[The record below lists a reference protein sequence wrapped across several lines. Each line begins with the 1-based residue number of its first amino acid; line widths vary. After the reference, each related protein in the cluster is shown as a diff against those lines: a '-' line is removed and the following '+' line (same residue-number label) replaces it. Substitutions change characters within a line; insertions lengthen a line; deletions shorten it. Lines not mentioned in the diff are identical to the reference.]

1 MITKTAWK
9 NVWRNRVRS
18 MVVIASV
25 AIGIFA
31 GVFAVGVMNGAID
44 QRADEIFEN
53 EIAHIQI
60 THKDFRANNDLACN
74 IENVS
79 SIIDHIRS
87 MEEVETVCDRLF
99 VVGMAN
105 TARKSTGVNILG
117 VDPEEEKKMFGL
129 YRELE
134 PGTGDYFGDPDREEL
149 AYIGF
154 DLAKNLNIIRYE
166 ITDRVITGLKNAEL
180 PQEILSGIEEF
191 RDRRFENERSFKKAM
206 RSVLTEDQEKE
217 YGRMILDTS
226 RIFRERARFTLTFV
240 DINNHQTGG
249 VFRVGGIYNIPNSMY
264 ESTNLF
270 VRGDVLRDL
279 VELPENTAHKIII
292 RLKDVDDTKSVVM
305 KLRTEYPDLEV
316 LGWKEIQP
324 DMALMTDMAE
334 AMYGIFMVLILA
346 ALAFGIVN
354 TMLMVVLER
363 TKELGMLTAIGMN
376 RKKVFR
382 MIMTESVFLS
392 LTGGVVGMI
401 VSWIIIRITSVRGI
415 NFGSMQEGFEAMGF
429 SSHIYPDIG
438 VDFFFI
444 VTILI
449 IITGVLSS
457 VYPALKALK
466 LDPAEAL
473 RTE

>member
-9 NVWRNRVRS
+9 NVWRNKVRS
-18 MVVIASV
+18 LVVIFSV
-25 AIGIFA
+25 TIGIFA

-44 QRADEIFEN
+44 QRADEIFDN
-53 EIAHIQI
+53 EIAHIQVS
-60 THKDFRANNDLACN
+60 HKDFRSNNDLACFFG
-74 IENVS
+74 NVDS
-79 SIIDHIRS
+79 LKAYISA
-87 MEEVETVCDRLF
+87 MEEVEAVCDRLF
-99 VVGMAN
+99 VTGMAN
-105 TARKSTGVNILG
+105 TARKSAGVNIIG
-117 VDPEEEKKMFGL
+117 IDPLVEKQIFGL
-129 YRELE
+129 HRELE
-134 PGTGDYFGDPDREEL
+134 PGTGDYFGEPEREEL

-166 ITDRVITGLKNAEL
+166 INDGISENLRAAGL
-180 PQEILSGIEEF
+180 PGEILTGISRFSGK
-191 RDRRFENERSFKKAM
+191 RFNNERSFKKAM
-206 RSVLTEDQEKE
+206 RSVLSPEEEKK
-217 YGRMILDTS
+217 YGRLILEQSQIIRDRS
-226 RIFRERARFTLTFV
+226 RFTLTFI

-249 VFRVGGIYNIPNSMY
+249 VFRLGGIYNIPNSMF
-264 ESTNLF
+264 ESTNIF
-270 VRGDVLRDL
+270 VQDRILRRL

-292 RLKDVDDTKSVVM
+292 RLKDVDDTRAVSRS
-305 KLRTEYPDLEV
+305 LRSDLPGLEV
-316 LGWKEIQP
+316 LNWKEIQP
-324 DMALMTDMAE
+324 DMAMMTDMAE
-334 AMYGIFMVLILA
+334 AMYGFFMALILA

-376 RKKVFR
+376 KRKVFR

-392 LTGGVVGMI
+392 LCGGVLGMI
-401 VSWIIIRITSVRGI
+401 VSWIIIRITSTRGI

-438 VDFFFI
+438 LDFFLI
-444 VTILI
+444 VTALI

-457 VYPALKALK
+457 VYPAFKALK

>member
-1 MITKTAWK
+1 
-9 NVWRNRVRS
+9 

-60 THKDFRANNDLACN
+60 THKDFRSNNDLVCN
-74 IENVS
+74 IKNVS
-79 SIIDHIRS
+79 SKMDRIRA

-117 VDPEEEKKMFGL
+117 VDPSEEKQMFGL
-129 YRELE
+129 HKELE

-149 AYIGF
+149 AYVGF

-166 ITDRVITGLKNAEL
+166 ITEEVSAELKEAGL
-180 PQEILSGIEEF
+180 PQEILDGIKEF
-191 RDRRFENERSFKKAM
+191 TGKRFENERSFKKAM

-217 YGRMILDTS
+217 YGVLILETS
-226 RIFRERARFTLTFV
+226 RTFRERARFTLTFV

-264 ESTNLF
+264 ESTNVF
-270 VRGDVLRDL
+270 VRDHVLRNL
-279 VELPENTAHKIII
+279 VELPGNTAHKIII
-292 RLKDVDDTKSVVM
+292 RLKDVDDTEPVLR
-305 KLRTEYPDLEV
+305 KLRTDFPDLEV
-316 LGWKEIQP
+316 MGWKEIQP

-334 AMYGIFMVLILA
+334 AMYGFFMALILA

-392 LTGGVVGMI
+392 LTGGLVGMLI
-401 VSWIIIRITSVRGI
+401 SWIIIRITSVKGI

-438 VDFFFI
+438 MDFFFI

-457 VYPALKALK
+457 VYPAIKALK

>member
-9 NVWRNRVRS
+9 NVWRNKVRS
-18 MVVIASV
+18 LVVIASV
-25 AIGIFA
+25 AVGIFA

-44 QRADEIFEN
+44 QRADDIFEN

-60 THKDFRANNDLACN
+60 NHKDFRSNNDLVCN
-74 IENVS
+74 IKNVN
-79 SIIDHIRS
+79 SIRDQIGA
-87 MEEVETVCDRLF
+87 MEEVESVCDRLF
-99 VVGMAN
+99 VAGMAN
-105 TARKSTGVNILG
+105 TARKSAGVNIIG
-117 VDPEEEKKMFGL
+117 IDPREEKYVFGL
-129 YRELE
+129 YKELE
-134 PGTGDYFGDPDREEL
+134 PGTGDYFGDPEREEL

-166 ITDRVITGLKNAEL
+166 ITDEVADQLKTAGLPAEISGGIRKFTGK
-180 PQEILSGIEEF
+180 
-191 RDRRFENERSFKKAM
+191 RFDNEKSFKKAM

-217 YGRMILDTS
+217 YGKLILETS
-226 RIFRERARFTLTFV
+226 QTFRERARFTLTFV

-249 VFRVGGIYNIPNSMY
+249 VFRVGGIYNISNSMY
-264 ESTNLF
+264 ESSYVF
-270 VRGDVLRDL
+270 VRDHVIRSL

-292 RLKDVDDTKSVVM
+292 RLKDVDDTKAVTM
-305 KLRTEYPDLEV
+305 KLKSDFPELEV
-316 LGWKEIQP
+316 LGWREIQP

-334 AMYGIFMVLILA
+334 VMYGFFMALILA

-392 LTGGVVGMI
+392 LTGGMVGMLI
-401 VSWIIIRITSVRGI
+401 SWIIIRITSARGI

-438 VDFFFI
+438 IGFFFI
-444 VTILI
+444 VTVLI
-449 IITGVLSS
+449 IVTGVLSS
-457 VYPALKALK
+457 VYPAFKALK